1 MHESLDGRVNIGDLR
16 RCRVCDYIAY
26 RFPCSTATI
35 RDEAVLGSLNFDIFD
50 TEDKPDS

>member
-1 MHESLDGRVNIGDLR
+1 MHESLDGRVKPGDLR

-35 RDEAVLGSLNFDIFD
+35 RDEAVLGSLHFELPKNDD
-50 TEDKPDS
+50 EPEA